1 MQSQSMVQS
10 LQHDEDNGM
19 SFFEVAL
26 RQPICFPIVK
36 WFNIALKRVMNAT
49 KLFFCSW
56 PFAVL
61 SVSSYLAI
69 IATVAVYDI
78 QLTIRYAKSLK
89 QYEQNPIGRWLMN
102 LDQIGMNTLP
112 DLTLFLALKI
122 IGTLLVLFVI
132 VGLVRW
138 RARVGHPV
146 GVGVASFQIG
156 LACYLT

>member
-1 MQSQSMVQS
+1 MS
-10 LQHDEDNGM
+10 L
-19 SFFEVAL
+19 FEVAV

-36 WFNIALKRVMNAT
+36 WFNVASKRVMNAT
-49 KLFFCSW
+49 KFFFCSW

-69 IATVAVYDI
+69 ITMVAAYDI
-78 QLTIRYAKSLK
+78 QLTIRYAISLK
-89 QYEQNPIGRWLMN
+89 QYERNPIGRWLMN
-102 LDQIGMNTLP
+102 LDRIGTSATP

-122 IGTLLVLFVI
+122 VGTLSVLFVI

-156 LACYLT
+156 LACYLTYMESNH